1 VTNVLHY
8 IRQANGSPE
17 PTFEEEEISS
27 MFMNA
32 ALRTRHAEAG
42 VLRCFK
48 NHNRGRY
55 AFMARPCA
63 VRHCKEWIK
72 VLRAV
77 RAQALDEIAAA

>member
-1 VTNVLHY
+1 
-8 IRQANGSPE
+8 
-17 PTFEEEEISS
+17 

-32 ALRTRHAEAG
+32 ALRAKHAEAG
-42 VLRCFK
+42 LLRCFK
-48 NHNRGRY
+48 NRNRGRY

-77 RAQALDEIAAA
+77 REQEPDDLAAA